1 MLGTCFPNNKKSY
14 VCRWEDGILVVFLK
28 RKKMPHKHSRSK
40 FSDCR
45 KTNRFGKIL
54 IFRKLF
60 KNR

>member
-54 IFRKLF
+54 IF
-60 KNR
+60 